1 VKDKGETI
9 TRCFHQDQPR
19 SETEAAE
26 LLSCSLPDLFIHWH
40 VEQLPCVIFLL
51 KYYGLLFT
59 LLITITTAII
69 IIIIIIMPSMS
80 TSVISVKTPTL
91 MDKEKNVPH
100 AEAPRNLCVCS
111 YILGNRE
118 IW

>member
-1 VKDKGETI
+1 
-9 TRCFHQDQPR
+9 
-19 SETEAAE
+19 
-26 LLSCSLPDLFIHWH
+26 
-40 VEQLPCVIFLL
+40 
-51 KYYGLLFT
+51 
-59 LLITITTAII
+59 
-69 IIIIIIMPSMS
+69 MPSMS